1 MLVSHQNT
9 PLERGYKLLISH
21 HRRAAGA
28 LAVSCFA
35 AGATTATASD
45 FIPELRESV
54 VMVTPVNLGPFE
66 GYVGGGGG
74 EIEVELAGLNSADDY
89 AAIGTYYYGPD
100 GFDRYN
106 NGTFAVTH
114 DATIEPS
121 MVGFAFTQSSTAEG
135 DASPQVTAYNESVL
149 YFSVSADVTA
159 SLSMSYDGNTNV
171 GNDAVYLDLRR
182 VGEGE
187 NPTVLETLFSLGVY
201 PAGEGEDEIEVELLA
216 GERYRVS
223 MDARA
228 RSFQGTG
235 LVESALSVM
244 LQMPG
249 CPADLN
255 GDGKLDFFDVSAFLV
270 AYNAMDPLADFTGDG
285 SFDFFD
291 VSAFLSAFSA
301 GCP

>member
-1 MLVSHQNT
+1 MS
-9 PLERGYKLLISH
+9 IASSF
-21 HRRAAGA
+21 RRARVALVVPAFLLFSAGA
-28 LAVSCFA
+28 
-35 AGATTATASD
+35 GASEVL
-45 FIPELRESV
+45 PESRASV
-54 VMVTPVNLGPFE
+54 VSVTPVNLGPFE
-66 GYVGGGGG
+66 GYVGGGDG
-74 EIEVELAGLNSADDY
+74 ELNIELTGLSSSDDFT
-89 AAIGTYYYGPD
+89 AIGTYYYGPD

-106 NGTFAVTH
+106 NGTYSVTH

-159 SLSMSYDGNTNV
+159 TLSMSYDGNTNV
-171 GNDAVYLDLRR
+171 GIDAVLLELRR

-187 NPTVLETLFSLGVY
+187 NPTVLETLFTLGVY

-216 GERYRVS
+216 GERYRIT

-228 RSFQGTG
+228 RSFSGTG

-244 LQMPG
+244 IELPV
-249 CPADLN
+249 CAADLN
-255 GDGKLDFFDVSAFLV
+255 GDGALNFFDVSAFLV
-270 AYNAMDPLADFTGDG
+270 AYTALDPVADFNGDG

-291 VSAFLSAFSA
+291 VSAFLTAYNA